1 MMVLSSGSARFFFGD
16 LQGCEAR
23 WLEAAELAAET
34 DDSDLKAA
42 VWFPTSTI
50 FTHVGPLATGMLWN
64 DRVLEISAGNL
75 DRGVALTGYSAPGF
89 ALAVRAGL
97 LARMGRLGEAG
108 AESERALTVLR
119 ARAEPE
125 PLCWALAVPSL
136 LAWLSGEGRDTSA
149 SAQEAIRLAEDTGNV
164 SSLVI
169 GLEATAIAH
178 LVVGQPDEAVAA
190 CERALAVGREKR
202 SGLHLEASVVAHLAQ
217 ARLAAG
223 DRAAAEAAA
232 AEAVEVARR
241 QGARVD
247 ECLAL
252 LTRAHVGRL
261 RGGSTEAVGTDLNAA
276 LTLVGEVGALTYEP
290 FIREELG
297 RLRADE
303 SQLREALRLY
313 EFIGATGHAR
323 RLDAELAASPRP
335 E

>member
-1 MMVLSSGSARFFFGD
+1 
-16 LQGCEAR
+16 
-23 WLEAAELAAET
+23 
-34 DDSDLKAA
+34 
-42 VWFPTSTI
+42 
-50 FTHVGPLATGMLWN
+50 
-64 DRVLEISAGNL
+64 
-75 DRGVALTGYSAPGF
+75 
-89 ALAVRAGL
+89 
-97 LARMGRLGEAG
+97 MGRLGEAG
-108 AESERALTVLR
+108 AQSERALTVLR